1 MFSRSL
7 ANRWYGM
14 NRNDFHA
21 WRETFDVDVHTPD
34 IAQLLQDVPQL
45 HALQTNL
52 GMSPGALLFPQANHI
67 MDTAGGWWVALG
79 NIEHDGAGRRT
90 CRNGCFRLFSLVP
103 LYNTL

>member
-52 GMSPGALLFPQANHI
+52 GMSPG
-67 MDTAGGWWVALG
+67 V
-79 NIEHDGAGRRT
+79 
-90 CRNGCFRLFSLVP
+90 CCFRKRIISWILLVGGGSLWEI
-103 LYNTL
+103 